1 MEVGVCKI
9 GVRPELDV
17 NLNLVLL
24 ILATASII
32 CLGLLRKN
40 QRLLQTWQEYC
51 ILLFSAVLLLIGMT
65 TCNSMQLT
73 NQYDKSLDS
82 NFRILLAGI
91 GMVLLLL
98 LLFKKEKMK
107 KSTILL
113 IGKAGAGKTV
123 LTWGL
128 IKYLGE
134 IYPNFC
140 HGADS
145 DNKALMKDV
154 ESDFAD
160 GVKVRGTMYTT
171 ANKISFS
178 LNPHSKKEYVIYDFG
193 GEQIHQASPVT
204 RQKRT
209 TKLFQS
215 MDLDIFSNMVSEEDL
230 EAYGPQKLVID
241 RRTIKHIVFLIHPAA
256 DGSYPHRDVLSSLQ
270 SNIQLVEEL
279 TMRTSHPLHSNVY
292 SDAVKKYRNQ
302 AHRIRIHCFFTQY
315 SNRGDAMGEEDI
327 EAELKEISTDLN
339 RLINQSKGTRRHVN
353 VIRKTEAGDKFEKDF
368 YMVDEVGKALM
379 R

>member
-40 QRLLQTWQEYC
+40 HRLLQRWQQYC
-51 ILLFSAVLLLIGMT
+51 ILLFSAVLLFMGMT
-65 TCNSMQLT
+65 TCHQF
-73 NQYDKSLDS
+73 DKSLDS

-98 LLFKKEKMK
+98 LLFKEEKVK

-128 IKYLGE
+128 MKYFGE

-140 HGADS
+140 HGTDS
-145 DNKALMKDV
+145 DNRVLMQEV
-154 ESDFAD
+154 ESAFI
-160 GVKVRGTMYTT
+160 RGDNPEGTYLDT

-178 LNPHSKKEYVIYDFG
+178 LDPHSKKEFVIYDFG
-193 GEQIHQASPVT
+193 GELIHGASPVS
-204 RQKRT
+204 REKS
-209 TKLFQS
+209 KSELFTS
-215 MDLDIFSNMVSEEDL
+215 MRLDIHQLQSTGKVNISESQE
-230 EAYGPQKLVID
+230 KLIID
-241 RRTIKHIVFLIHPAA
+241 RRTIKHIVFLIHPED
-256 DGSYPHRDVLSSLQ
+256 DGSYPNHNVLSSLQ

-279 TMRTSHPLHSNVY
+279 TMRTSHPLHSNMY
-292 SDAVKKYRNQ
+292 SDEVKKYRNQ
-302 AHRIRIHCFFTQY
+302 AHLIRIHCLFTKY
-315 SNRGDAMGEEDI
+315 SNRGDAMREESIEEELIDI
-327 EAELKEISTDLN
+327 SPDLN
-339 RLINQSKGTRRHVN
+339 RLINQTNGTRQFVN
-353 VIRKTEAGDKFEKDF
+353 VIRRSESGKFEKDF
-368 YMVDEVGKALM
+368 YMVDIFGKALM